1 MPTSKKISMTWS
13 SLKAS
18 LQGEAL
24 SDSVNSL
31 YSFFVFFLF
40 FTLSQIFSLKS
51 KSSFLDSSVS
61 IKPVINVKL
70 IVNTKTH
77 MELCQLFSFV
87 KTLQALNLVYKFI
100 MLVKGAKD

>member
-1 MPTSKKISMTWS
+1 MTWS

-18 LQGEAL
+18 LQEEAL

-51 KSSFLDSSVS
+51 KSSFLDSFVS

>member
-1 MPTSKKISMTWS
+1 MTWS

-40 FTLSQIFSLKS
+40 FALSQIFSLKS
-51 KSSFLDSSVS
+51 KSSFLDSFVS
-61 IKPVINVKL
+61 IKSVINVKL

-77 MELCQLFSFV
+77 MELCQLVFSFV

>member
-51 KSSFLDSSVS
+51 KSSFLDSFVS

-77 MELCQLFSFV
+77 MELCQLFSFL